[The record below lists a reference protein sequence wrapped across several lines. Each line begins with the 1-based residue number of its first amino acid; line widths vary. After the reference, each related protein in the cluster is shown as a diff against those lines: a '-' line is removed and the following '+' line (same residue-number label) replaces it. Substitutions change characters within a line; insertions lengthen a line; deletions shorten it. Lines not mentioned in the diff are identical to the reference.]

1 MGLLI
6 VGVAIF
12 LGVHSLSIVNR
23 DFRNDMVAK
32 LGLLPWKALYSL
44 VSLLGFYLLI
54 KGYAAARVDPIVLYQ
69 PPTWTRHL
77 TMLLMLPVFPILLSA
92 HLPGRIKSTLK
103 HPMLVATKL
112 WAVAH
117 LVANGG
123 LHDVVLFGAI
133 LAWAVADRIS
143 VKRRGDAPPA
153 ATGKRINDLVA
164 IGAGLGVYVL
174 FVVWAHG
181 AWIGM
186 PLMPRAG

>member
-133 LAWAVADRIS
+133 LAWAVTDRIS
-143 VKRRGDAPPA
+143 VKRRGESLPA